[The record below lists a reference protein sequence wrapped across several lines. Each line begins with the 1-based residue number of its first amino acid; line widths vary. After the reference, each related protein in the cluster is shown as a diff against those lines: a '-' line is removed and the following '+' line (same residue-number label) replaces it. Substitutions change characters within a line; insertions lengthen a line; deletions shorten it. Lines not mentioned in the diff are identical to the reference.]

1 MAIKKFLII
10 ALVITIL
17 CSIFYLIS
25 ILKAQKLDKIK
36 VNIKNQ
42 NYKLEIVQTVPQ
54 RAKGLSDRKSLCSN
68 CGMLFVFKKPDY
80 HVFWMK
86 NTLIPLDIIFLDEN
100 KNITAIHTA
109 PIQPNTSAFQLKRYS
124 CPTPSLYV
132 IELNAGEAQKLNLKI
147 NDTINLPNEI

>member
-1 MAIKKFLII
+1 MPIKKFLII

-17 CSIFYLIS
+17 CSIFYLLS
-25 ILKAQKLDKIK
+25 IFKAQKLDKIK
-36 VNIKNQ
+36 IDIGNK
-42 NYKLEIVQTVPQ
+42 NYKLEIAKTIPQ

-68 CGMLFVFKKPDY
+68 CGMLFIFKKPDY

-109 PIQPNTSAFQLKRYS
+109 PIQPNTPALQLKRYT

-132 IELNAGEAQKLNLKI
+132 IELSAGQSQKLNLKI
-147 NDTINLPNEI
+147 NDKINLPNEI